1 MNELIK
7 SFYTQFTDK
16 QLTDSDYQN
25 VIDMY
30 GTDMQAFVRDF
41 EKKYITPQGQ
51 EFNED
56 FYEELTNYETA
67 LRTPTPITT
76 EDKTVEGI
84 DIPEYKPTTLKYIEQ
99 PINQWLENQ
108 ENFFKSSTEG
118 GVDDVNHLHMLKNAY
133 EPFGFRLFETVA
145 GVQAFGDER
154 STAITIE
161 APNGKDKFT
170 IDISDPNVHKQL
182 LDFTNLHAPK
192 EGTPEYLE
200 GQRQREL
207 TFGIG
212 LNYINA
218 SKISDKEKEEINAFV
233 NNPNL
238 FDLQKT
244 LPSYYGGVS
253 RDVQPYQF
261 ELT

>member
-133 EPFGFRLFETVA
+133 E
-145 GVQAFGDER
+145 
-154 STAITIE
+154 
-161 APNGKDKFT
+161 
-170 IDISDPNVHKQL
+170 
-182 LDFTNLHAPK
+182 
-192 EGTPEYLE
+192 
-200 GQRQREL
+200 
-207 TFGIG
+207 
-212 LNYINA
+212 NA
-218 SKISDKEKEEINAFV
+218 
-233 NNPNL
+233 
-238 FDLQKT
+238 
-244 LPSYYGGVS
+244 
-253 RDVQPYQF
+253 
-261 ELT
+261 